1 MDTAFLEDIGLTK
14 TEAKIYLA
22 VLDQGSALAGT
33 VSQKSGIHRR
43 SVYDAL
49 ERLIEKG
56 LISFIIRN
64 NRKWFE
70 AVEPSRLLQIAEQ
83 KKANIKQVLPELEL
97 KFNSSQEK
105 QEAVFF
111 KGKQG
116 LKSVFDDQIQEKRT
130 IYVMG
135 AYEGASEVIQ
145 FYFMHYDKKRKAARI
160 PVKMIF
166 PEASRSSKMIKN
178 IPLSEIRFLPEKY
191 MNPVGINVYGEKVA
205 TIVWA
210 DEPLAILIN
219 NNQVAEAYK
228 KYFNFM
234 WERAKK

>member
-1 MDTAFLEDIGLTK
+1 MDTAFLEEIGLTK
-14 TEAKIYLA
+14 TEARIYLT
-22 VLDQGSALAGT
+22 VLDLGSAMAGT
-33 VSQKSGIHRR
+33 ISQKSGIHRR

-56 LISFIIRN
+56 LISFITRN

-70 AVEPSRLLQIAEQ
+70 AVEPARLLQIAEE
-83 KKANIKQVLPELEL
+83 KNIKQVIPELEL
-97 KFNSSQEK
+97 KFSTAKEK
-105 QEAVFF
+105 QEAMFF

-116 LKSVFDDQIQEKRT
+116 LKSVFDDQINEKKT
-130 IYVMG
+130 IYVLG

-145 FYFMHYDKKRKAARI
+145 YYFMHYDKKRKSARI
-160 PVKMIF
+160 PIKMIF
-166 PEASRSSKMIKN
+166 PENSRGAKMLKDV
-178 IPLSEIRFLPEKY
+178 PLSEVKFLPEKY
-191 MNPVGINVYGEKVA
+191 ITPVGINVYGDKVA

-219 NNQVAEAYK
+219 NKRIAEAYK
-228 KYFNFM
+228 KYFGFM

>member
-22 VLDQGSALAGT
+22 VLDHGSALAGAI
-33 VSQKSGIHRR
+33 SQKSGIHRR

-56 LISFIIRN
+56 LISFITRN

-70 AVEPSRLLQIAEQ
+70 AVEPARLLQIAEQ
-83 KKANIKQVLPELEL
+83 KKANIKQALPELEI
-97 KFNSSQEK
+97 KFSESKEK
-105 QEAVFF
+105 QEALFF

-116 LKSVFDDQIQEKRT
+116 LKSVFDDQIQEKKT
-130 IYVMG
+130 IYVIG
-135 AYEGASEVIQ
+135 AYEAASDIVQ
-145 FYFMHYDKKRKAARI
+145 FYFMHYDRKRKAARI
-160 PVKMIF
+160 PIKMIF
-166 PEASRSSKMIKN
+166 PEHSRGSKMLKN

-191 MNPVGINVYGEKVA
+191 IAPVGINVYGDKVS

-219 NNQVAEAYK
+219 NRQIAEAYK